1 MPTVRRRILLSG
13 VGGFLPR
20 SAGIRPNRLEI
31 SMISILFNKMKRRLC
46 YALLI
51 CVALTGFNFAAPY
64 AAAADT
70 VSDDLPDPGPVD
82 ESLWP
87 SGEPDV
93 NAASAIVMDADTGLI
108 LYEKDIH
115 AQRYPASITKIMTT
129 LLALENGN
137 LNDIV
142 TTSYDAIWDVDRDS
156 SRIGFDVDESTTLEE
171 MLYGIMLESDNNLSY
186 AVAEYVGGTMENFVE
201 MMNARAVELG
211 CLGTHFANP
220 HGLHEDDH
228 YTTAYDMALI
238 AKAAISDPTFRTIT
252 ATRTHT
258 IPATNKNV
266 ARPIANHHR
275 FIRKTLNYDGCIGG
289 KTGYTDVART
299 TLVTYARRGD
309 MTLICVVMK
318 CDTGDLSYSD
328 TTKLLDY
335 GFNNYTS
342 YRLDNTVEENPD
354 TAPSLF
360 LEGSNVDSESYSPL
374 RISESTVTLPNSA
387 RFEDAERT
395 IVYTPLTTFRRG
407 DNVIGKVYY
416 TYGGKYVGFADIIF
430 SNVRMPSLID
440 DSLASSLKEQLT
452 PTKALQE
459 EVKEPAD
466 LRPVIIG
473 VIVGLAVLLI
483 GLYLIFVEFPHRKR
497 RKAYME
503 RRRKRME
510 AYRRETEF
518 EDL

>member
-1 MPTVRRRILLSG
+1 MIG
-13 VGGFLPR
+13 VL
-20 SAGIRPNRLEI
+20 
-31 SMISILFNKMKRRLC
+31 NKMKRHLC
-46 YALLI
+46 RVLI
-51 CVALTGFNFAAPY
+51 LCVAVTGFAYSSPGASAAEST
-64 AAAADT
+64 A
-70 VSDDLPDPGPVD
+70 DLPDPGPVD

-87 SGEPDV
+87 SGEPEV

-171 MLYGIMLESDNNLSY
+171 MLYGIMLESDNNLAY
-186 AVAEYVGGTMENFVE
+186 AVSEYVGGTMENFVD
-201 MMNARAVELG
+201 MMNERAAELG

-238 AKAAISDPTFRTIT
+238 AKASIADPVFRTIT
-252 ATRTHT
+252 GTRTHT

-289 KTGYTDVART
+289 KTGYTDIART
-299 TLVTYARRGD
+299 TLVTYAQRGD
-309 MTLICVVMK
+309 LTLICVVMR
-318 CDTGDLSYSD
+318 CDTGDLAYAD

-342 YRLDNTVEENPD
+342 YRIDDTAEESTD
-354 TAPSLF
+354 AAPSLF
-360 LEGSNVDSESYSPL
+360 LEGSNVDSESYSPF

-387 RFEDAERT
+387 LFSDAERT
-395 IVYTPLTTFRRG
+395 IVYTPLTTFSRG

-430 SNVRMPSLID
+430 NNVRMPSLID
-440 DSLASSLKEQLT
+440 DALAVSLREQLT
-452 PTKALQE
+452 PAAEPE
-459 EVKEPAD
+459 EDSSEPVD
-466 LRPVIIG
+466 LRPIIIG
-473 VIVGLAVLLI
+473 VIVGIAVLLV
-483 GLYLIFVEFPHRKR
+483 GLYLIFVEYPHRKK

-503 RRRKRME
+503 RRRQRME
-510 AYRRETEF
+510 TYRRDAEL